1 MMVFR
6 AVAEVIEVV
15 DGDTFHAN
23 LDIGWG
29 IMLRPR
35 RPAAPGGV
43 RGIGSVRVLMPD
55 GSPYDAPE
63 RGTPAG
69 RDARTFARLLTSP
82 GDRLR
87 IASFDLDDFGRT
99 LAAVT
104 LPDGRDWAE
113 AMTSAG
119 FVKAVRP

>member
-1 MMVFR
+1 MVFN
-6 AVAEVIEVV
+6 AVAEVIEVI

-35 RPAAPGGV
+35 RARPGAV
-43 RGIGSVRVLMPD
+43 RGIGSVRVVAAD
-55 GSPYDAPE
+55 GSAYDAPE
-63 RGTPAG
+63 RGTVAG
-69 RDARTFARLLTSP
+69 RDARTFAQLLTSP

-87 IASFDLDDFGRT
+87 ILSYDLDDFGRT

-104 LPDGRDWAE
+104 LPDGRDWAQT
-113 AMTSAG
+113 MTTAG
-119 FVKAVRP
+119 FVKGKRP